1 MTASVIIVCHLTCT
15 GDGVRATICLGGSIL
30 VPEQP
35 DVDTVRTAAS
45 VLRDL
50 RKKGYE
56 LLVVAGG
63 GKVARVYIDTARK
76 FKATDVDCDTLGIDV
91 TRLNA
96 RLLISAL
103 GDIAEQNPV
112 TTFEAAV
119 RVMLRGKIPV
129 MGGTV
134 PGHTTD
140 AVAAGLADASRSD
153 LLIFFTNVDGIYTAD
168 PKLDPRAKKIET
180 MTSRQLLEMVAGVE
194 MKPGITTIV
203 DPISAKIIDRSRI
216 KTLVLGKNEISH
228 LQKILEGAEHSGTT
242 VVPREKRGRGS

>member
-1 MTASVIIVCHLTCT
+1 MRV
-15 GDGVRATICLGGSIL
+15 TICLGGSIL

-35 DVDTVRTAAS
+35 DVDTIHAAAE

-56 LLVVAGG
+56 LLVVVGG
-63 GKVARVYIDTARK
+63 GKVARVYINTARK
-76 FKATDVDCDTLGIDV
+76 FKATDVYCDTLGIDV

-96 RLLISAL
+96 RLLIAAL
-103 GDIAEQNPV
+103 GGIAEQNPV

-119 RVMLRGKIPV
+119 RVMLRGKIPI

-140 AVAAGLADASRSD
+140 AVAAGLADASKSD
-153 LLIFFTNVDGIYTAD
+153 MLVFFTNVDGVYTAD

-180 MTSRQLLEMVAGVE
+180 ITSHQLLEMVADVE

-216 KTLVLGKNEISH
+216 KTLVLEKHEIPR
-228 LQKILEGAEHSGTT
+228 LQKVLEGAEHSGTT
-242 VVPREKRGRGS
+242 VVPGEKRG

>member
-1 MTASVIIVCHLTCT
+1 
-15 GDGVRATICLGGSIL
+15 VRVTICLGGSIL

-35 DVDTVRTAAS
+35 DVDTIHAAAG

-56 LLVVAGG
+56 LLVVVGG
-63 GKVARVYIDTARK
+63 GKVARVYINTARK
-76 FKATDVDCDTLGIDV
+76 FKATDVYCDTLGIDV

-96 RLLISAL
+96 RLLIAAL
-103 GDIAEQNPV
+103 GGIAEQNPV

-119 RVMLRGKIPV
+119 RVMLRGKIPI

-140 AVAAGLADASRSD
+140 AVAAGLADASKSD
-153 LLIFFTNVDGIYTAD
+153 MLVFFTNVDGVYTAD

-180 MTSRQLLEMVAGVE
+180 ITSHQLLEMVADVE

-216 KTLVLGKNEISH
+216 KTLVLEKHEIPR
-228 LQKILEGAEHSGTT
+228 LQKVLEGAEHSGTT
-242 VVPREKRGRGS
+242 VVPGEKRGRRS

>member
-1 MTASVIIVCHLTCT
+1 
-15 GDGVRATICLGGSIL
+15 VRATICLGGSIL

-35 DVDTVRTAAS
+35 DVDTIHAAAG

-56 LLVVAGG
+56 FLVVVGG
-63 GKVARVYIDTARK
+63 GQVARVYIDAAQK
-76 FKATDVDCDTLGIDV
+76 FKATNVECDVLGIDV

-96 RLLISAL
+96 RLLITAL
-103 GDIAEQNPV
+103 GDIAEQSPV

-153 LLIFFTNVDGIYTAD
+153 ILIFFTNVDGVYTAD

-180 MTSRQLLEMVAGVE
+180 MTSRQLLEMVASVE

-216 KTLVLGKNEISH
+216 KTLVLGKHGIPH
-228 LQKILEGAEHSGTT
+228 LQKILEGVEHNGTT
-242 VVPREKRGRGS
+242 VVPREKRGRRS